1 MWQYLNNPRYQPGVV
16 DFVAAS
22 PPAGTGGEAY
32 LALSEPP
39 EPHYRFELSTRLFEH
54 FDYFF

>member
-32 LALSEPP
+32 LVLSEPP
-39 EPHYRFELSTRLFEH
+39 
-54 FDYFF
+54 